1 MLEEQGGCSKEDE
14 ARGKVGKVGVQE
26 QHLCLWHQGCLPD
39 TAASWFSPGMACL
52 THGGVPLRLEALI

>member
-39 TAASWFSPGMACL
+39 TAAS
-52 THGGVPLRLEALI
+52 